1 MVRNDNSEGDY
12 NTLEDVRIMRKNKIA
27 SMVTALVLT
36 AAMLTGCGSAS
47 GNCNASQSA
56 QASTSAATQTTES
69 SAAATESA
77 TAETAATQETA
88 TETQTGDTTAESGKT
103 LVVYYSASGTTK
115 RVATAI
121 ADAAGADLYEITPV
135 EPYTGD
141 DLNWNNSSSRVS
153 REHDDESLRDIA
165 LTEITPADW
174 DSYDTVLIGYPI
186 WWGIAAWP
194 VDNFVKG
201 NDFTGKTV
209 IPFCTSASSGL
220 GDSGNLLEEM
230 AGTGDWQEGHRF
242 SSGASDAD
250 AADWVASLDLNE

>member
-1 MVRNDNSEGDY
+1 
-12 NTLEDVRIMRKNKIA
+12 
-27 SMVTALVLT
+27 MVTALVLT
-36 AAMLTGCGSAS
+36 AAMLTGCGSTA
-47 GNCNASQSA
+47 GNGNASQSA

-88 TETQTGDTTAESGKT
+88 AETQTGDTTAESGKT

-135 EPYTGD
+135 EPYTSD

-153 REHDDESLRDIA
+153 REHDDESLRDFA
-165 LTEITPADW
+165 LTEITSADW